1 MLCGIFPPTSGTAS
15 ILGYD
20 IVTEIDSIRTS
31 IGFCPQH
38 DILYD
43 DLNVEEHL
51 KLIALV
57 NIISILFI
65 KSFSN
70 EI

>member
-20 IVTEIDSIRTS
+20 IVTEMDYIRTS

-65 KSFSN
+65 KTFPN
-70 EI
+70 KI